1 MAHFAKLDEN
11 NIVIFVTVGRDEDNG
26 KEVELS
32 ARTGNV
38 YKQTSY
44 NTHGGVHTLGG
55 TPFRK
60 NYAGIGYTY
69 DSQRDAFIPPQPFP
83 SWVMS
88 EETCLWS
95 SPVPY
100 PTDVGTAEN
109 PKRYNWDEAT
119 TSWVETAQVTYVHN

>member
-1 MAHFAKLDEN
+1 MAHFAKIEN
-11 NIVIFVTVGRDEDNG
+11 GIVTKVIVAEQDYIDTLEGQWV
-26 KEVELS
+26 
-32 ARTGNV
+32 
-38 YKQTSY
+38 QTSY
-44 NTHGGVHTLGG
+44 NTVGGVHLESK
-55 TPFRK
+55 TPMRK

-88 EETCLWS
+88 EETCLWN

-119 TSWVETAQVTYVHN
+119 TSWVEAA